1 MKPMTIQDL
10 ENLSSDELKE
20 FVWHVSLIIGVKNN
34 TELSGSQAY
43 KQIKE
48 SYKLLKKREIIGEPA
63 LK

>member
-1 MKPMTIQDL
+1 MKPMSVKDL
-10 ENLSSDELKE
+10 ENLSLDELKE

-48 SYKLLKKREIIGEPA
+48 SYKLLKKREIVNG
-63 LK
+63 K

>member
-1 MKPMTIQDL
+1 MKPMTMQDL
-10 ENLSSDELKE
+10 ENLSLDELKE

-48 SYKLLKKREIIGEPA
+48 SYKLLKKREIVNG
-63 LK
+63 K

>member
-1 MKPMTIQDL
+1 MKPMTMQDL
-10 ENLSSDELKE
+10 ENLSLDELKE

-48 SYKLLKKREIIGEPA
+48 SYKLLKKREIIGESA

>member
-1 MKPMTIQDL
+1 MKPMTMQDL
-10 ENLSSDELKE
+10 ENLSLDELKE

-48 SYKLLKKREIIGEPA
+48 SYKLLKKREIVNA
-63 LK
+63 K

>member
-1 MKPMTIQDL
+1 MKPMTMQDL
-10 ENLSSDELKE
+10 ENLSLDELKE

-48 SYKLLKKREIIGEPA
+48 SYKLLKKREIING
-63 LK
+63 K

>member
-1 MKPMTIQDL
+1 MKPMTMQNL
-10 ENLSSDELKE
+10 ENLSLDELKE

-48 SYKLLKKREIIGEPA
+48 SYKLLKKREIVNA
-63 LK
+63 K